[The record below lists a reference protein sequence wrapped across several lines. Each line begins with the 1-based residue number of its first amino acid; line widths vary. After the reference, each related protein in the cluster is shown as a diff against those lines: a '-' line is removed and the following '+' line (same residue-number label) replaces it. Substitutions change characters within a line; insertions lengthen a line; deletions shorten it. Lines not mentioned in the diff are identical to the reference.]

1 MAPIEQCVTDTTAP
15 APLPPRGGRTA
26 HDPYAADSPSQ
37 VRTRGDP
44 IELRQLRCFVAV
56 AEELHFGR
64 AADRL
69 LLGQPAVSQQ
79 VRRLERELKV
89 ELFDRSPRHVR
100 LTAAGERFLPAARDV
115 LAAEAAAAVLAAEL
129 ASPAARVL
137 RLGTITGLGGRLDR
151 ILDAYQRHAPDV
163 RVELH
168 ALPVRERLALLA
180 DGRLD
185 AAFVRGGIPESTA
198 DVRCLP
204 LRPDELVV
212 ALPARHPLAARPVL
226 DLADLAAL
234 PLRLTE
240 RRNHPAL
247 VDLVLAA
254 CHDAGFQPVP
264 GPVTSTLQ
272 DTLAAIGTG
281 TPMWTVVYAANAR
294 LTSHPRIAF
303 RPLRGGALA
312 LPVAIA
318 VRRTAP
324 LPGLLVAACRG
335 TSAADGDHDS

>member
-1 MAPIEQCVTDTTAP
+1 M
-15 APLPPRGGRTA
+15 
-26 HDPYAADSPSQ
+26 
-37 VRTRGDP
+37 
-44 IELRQLRCFVAV
+44 ELRQLRCFVAV

-64 AADRL
+64 AAERL

-79 VRRLERELKV
+79 VRRLERELRV

-100 LTAAGERFLPAARDV
+100 LTTAGERFLPAARKV
-115 LAAEAAAAVLAAEL
+115 LAAEDAARALAAEL
-129 ASPAARVL
+129 ASPAAPIL
-137 RLGTITGLGGRLDR
+137 RLGTITGLGERLDR
-151 ILDAYQRHAPDV
+151 ILDAYQRHAPAV

-168 ALPVRERLALLA
+168 SAPVQERLARLT

-185 AAFVRGGIPESTA
+185 AAFVRGAIPEDSA
-198 DVRCLP
+198 DLRFLP

-212 ALPARHPLAARPVL
+212 ALPARHPLAAQTEL
-226 DLADLAAL
+226 DLADLAGL

-240 RRNHPAL
+240 RRNHPTL
-247 VDLVLAA
+247 VDLVLTA
-254 CHDAGFQPVP
+254 CHQAGFQPIP
-264 GPVTSTLQ
+264 GPASSTLQ

-303 RPLRGGALA
+303 RPLRAPGLTLPTAL
-312 LPVAIA
+312 A

-324 LPGLLVAACRG
+324 LPRLLLTACREATAG
-335 TSAADGDHDS
+335 REPATTGSEPAPTGHDHDS